1 MLDGVVQITE
11 ADEFVYQEM
20 MAHVPLLNHGAAAR
34 VLVIGGGDGG
44 ILRRVLQ
51 HKTVRRAVLVEIDEQ
66 VIALSKA
73 HLPGIGG
80 DAWTDPRAE
89 VVVGD
94 AIHYVAAAPSGA
106 FDAIIVDSTDPAGVG
121 EVLFTEDFYRECAR
135 VLGDGGVVVN
145 QGGVPFMQ
153 GDELRLSSARRAA
166 FFADTHAYL
175 IAVPTYVGGFMAI
188 GWGAKDRA
196 CRAAPAASFDAIIVD
211 STDPA
216 GVGEVLFTAEFY
228 RERARVLTDRG
239 VVVNQGGV
247 PFMQGGELRLSSARR
262 AAFFPDTHAYIIAVP
277 TYVGGFMAIGWG
289 AKDPGCRGTL
299 STAEV
304 EQRAASAGIL
314 GTTRY
319 WTPEIHVG
327 AFNLPP
333 YIADCLR
340 PR

>member
-1 MLDGVVQITE
+1 MTSWVNEALYPDWGQRFACKAEIARVRSPHQDILVFDSASHGRVLMLDGVVQITE

-51 HKTVRRAVLVEIDEQ
+51 HRGVKRAVLVEIDEQ

-73 HLPGIGG
+73 HLPAIGG
-80 DAWTDPRAE
+80 GAWADPRAE

-94 AIHYVAAAPSGA
+94 AIHYVFEAPSGS
-106 FDAIIVDSTDPAGVG
+106 FDAVIVDSTDPAGVG

-135 VLGDGGVVVN
+135 VLGGGGVVVN

-166 FFADTHAYL
+166 FFPDTHAYL
-175 IAVPTYVGGFMAI
+175 VAVPTYVGGLMAI
-188 GWGAKDRA
+188 GWSAKDPA
-196 CRAAPAASFDAIIVD
+196 ARAAPAAEI
-211 STDPA
+211 
-216 GVGEVLFTAEFY
+216 G
-228 RERARVLTDRG
+228 
-239 VVVNQGGV
+239 
-247 PFMQGGELRLSSARR
+247 RR
-262 AAFFPDTHAYIIAVP
+262 AA
-277 TYVGGFMAIGWG
+277 
-289 AKDPGCRGTL
+289 
-299 STAEV
+299 E
-304 EQRAASAGIL
+304 AGVL

-333 YIADCLR
+333 YVADCLR
-340 PR
+340 RP

>member
-1 MLDGVVQITE
+1 LSREAFAVVEKRWIPETLFDDLGFRMTYEVERVLYETQTEHQHLVLFEHKFFGKMLMLDGATQITKK
-11 ADEFVYQEM
+11 DEFVYQEM

-44 ILRRVLQ
+44 ILRRVLR
-51 HKTVRRAVLVEIDEQ
+51 HRTVRRAVLVEIDEQ

-94 AIHYVAAAPSGA
+94 AIHYV
-106 FDAIIVDSTDPAGVG
+106 F
-121 EVLFTEDFYRECAR
+121 E
-135 VLGDGGVVVN
+135 
-145 QGGVPFMQ
+145 
-153 GDELRLSSARRAA
+153 
-166 FFADTHAYL
+166 
-175 IAVPTYVGGFMAI
+175 
-188 GWGAKDRA
+188 
-196 CRAAPAASFDAIIVD
+196 APAASFDAIIVD

-216 GVGEVLFTAEFY
+216 GVGEVLFTTDFY
-228 RERARVLTDRG
+228 RECARVLSDGG

-247 PFMQGGELRLSSARR
+247 PFMQGDELRLSAARR
-262 AAFFPDTHAYIIAVP
+262 AAFFPDTHAYLVAVP
-277 TYVGGFMAIGWG
+277 TYVGGFMAIGWS
-289 AKDPGCRGTL
+289 AKDRACRAVAA
-299 STAEV
+299 AEI
-304 EQRAASAGIL
+304 ERRAAAAGIL

-340 PR
+340 RA

>member
-1 MLDGVVQITE
+1 MTQWVDEALYPDWGQRFACRAEIARVRSPYQDILVFDSASHGRVLMLDGVVQITE

-20 MAHVPLLNHGAAAR
+20 MAHVPLLNHGAASR

-51 HKTVRRAVLVEIDEQ
+51 HRTVRRAVLVEIDEQ

-94 AIHYVAAAPSGA
+94 AIHYVAEAPSGA
-106 FDAIIVDSTDPAGVG
+106 FDAVIVDSTDPAGVG

-153 GDELRLSSARRAA
+153 SDELRQSSTRRAA

-196 CRAAPAASFDAIIVD
+196 SRAAPAAEI
-211 STDPA
+211 
-216 GVGEVLFTAEFY
+216 E
-228 RERARVLTDRG
+228 
-239 VVVNQGGV
+239 
-247 PFMQGGELRLSSARR
+247 RR
-262 AAFFPDTHAYIIAVP
+262 AAA
-277 TYVGGFMAIGWG
+277 
-289 AKDPGCRGTL
+289 
-299 STAEV
+299 
-304 EQRAASAGIL
+304 AGIL

-333 YIADCLR
+333 YVADCLR